1 METETN
7 RPIAVLDSGVGG
19 ISVLR
24 ELRRRMPGEDYLY
37 FGDSA
42 NAPYGERHVE
52 AVREL
57 TLAHAE
63 ELFADGA
70 KALVVACNTATAAAI
85 GALRERFADRPI
97 IGIEPALKPAVLQ
110 KPFPTVLVMAT
121 PLTLQQPKFTR
132 LLAQYADRA
141 RILTLPCHGL
151 VELIEHGVTHGAE
164 LNTLLHG
171 LFAPLAGEHI
181 DSVVLGCTHYPLVR
195 PAIRAALGVDVTL
208 FDGGEGTARETE
220 RQLAL
225 HGLRRPDDTPGH
237 VIWRNSSPD
246 PHLPV
251 LCETLLNARD

>member
-24 ELRRRMPGEDYLY
+24 ELRRRLPGENYLY

-42 NAPYGERHVE
+42 NAPYGERSVE
-52 AVREL
+52 SVRAL
-57 TLAHAE
+57 TLAHAD
-63 ELFADGA
+63 ELFAAGA

-85 GALRERFADRPI
+85 GALRERFADRPV

-110 KPFPTVLVMAT
+110 KPHSTVLVMAT
-121 PLTLQQPKFTR
+121 PLTLGQEKFAR

-151 VELIEHGVTHGAE
+151 VELIERGVTHGPE
-164 LNTLLHG
+164 LDALLRG
-171 LFAPLAGEHI
+171 LFAPLSGEAI

-195 PAIRAALGVDVTL
+195 PAIRAVLGTDVAL
-208 FDGGEGTARETE
+208 FDGGEGTARETA

-225 HGLRRPDDTPGH
+225 HGLCRPNDGPGH

-246 PHLPV
+246 PRLPA